1 MSRVHIAILRL
12 DGNVLALDGA
22 ADRIAQLDEPR
33 LFLALRDLD
42 FRDEDTVVSARLDVD
57 ETLHVFDRSLVDLGV
72 PEGDAHISS
81 LWLTISKDNSIV
93 KVGPHVL
100 WLDVCEKNIGINR
113 KNDS

>member
-22 ADRIAQLDEPR
+22 ADRIAQLDKPR

-57 ETLHVFDRSLVDLGV
+57 ETLHVFD
-72 PEGDAHISS
+72 
-81 LWLTISKDNSIV
+81 
-93 KVGPHVL
+93 
-100 WLDVCEKNIGINR
+100 
-113 KNDS
+113 

>member
-22 ADRIAQLDEPR
+22 ADRIAQLDKPR

-72 PEGDAHISS
+72 PEGDAHIVP
-81 LWLTISKDNSIV
+81 LWLSVCENNRV
-93 KVGPHVL
+93 VEEAPHVFR
-100 WLDVCEKNIGINR
+100 LDVREEDVRIY
-113 KNDS
+113 S